1 MKGDEKCSVALCCD
15 APSSSQALG
24 TRAAVVG
31 APGSQG
37 APQPQLI
44 LWGLFLGATYRTFAA
59 WHVAEA
65 QFQPCLQF
73 IVPLKSI
80 KWSRDESWKVGFA
93 VRKTYFQSVS
103 RQAEYV

>member
-1 MKGDEKCSVALCCD
+1 M
-15 APSSSQALG
+15 G
-24 TRAAVVG
+24 TRAVVGG

-37 APQPQLI
+37 APQPQLV
-44 LWGLFLGATYRTFAA
+44 LWGLFLGTTCRTFAA

-80 KWSRDESWKVGFA
+80 RWSRDESWKVGFA
-93 VRKTYFQSVS
+93 VRKTYFQSVAH
-103 RQAEYV
+103 QAEYV